1 MMRRSILTAVALLLW
16 LPALGGC
23 SLMPVRN
30 SALAVTSRDDS
41 GARLRGD
48 FNTAYYAYDSAN
60 AVTVVLLAGPEDNP
74 TQAATIRLFWAPQ
87 AGKTPISPD
96 ATNATVQY
104 IVFADRRTEDGFYRE
119 VGVYNGAGYLY
130 LDAKPGVAQLTGSL
144 WQSDLLLADRSERF
158 NDLLGQSR
166 IAGSFS
172 ARRDEQKVSQLL
184 RQLNHRVSTR
194 LGYPRLVRADD

>member
-1 MMRRSILTAVALLLW
+1 MTHRLILTALAVLIM

-23 SLMPVRN
+23 SVMSVRN
-30 SALAVTSRDDS
+30 SALAVTSRDDA
-41 GARLRGD
+41 GTRLRGD
-48 FNTAYYAYDSAN
+48 FDTAYYAFDSAN
-60 AVTVVLLAGPEDNP
+60 SVTVVLLAGPEESP

-87 AGKTPISPD
+87 AGKTPISPE

-104 IVFADRRTEDGFYRE
+104 IVFADRRTEAGFFRE

-130 LDAKPGVAQLTGSL
+130 LDGKPGVAQLTGSL

-184 RQLNHRVSTR
+184 RQLNHRISGR